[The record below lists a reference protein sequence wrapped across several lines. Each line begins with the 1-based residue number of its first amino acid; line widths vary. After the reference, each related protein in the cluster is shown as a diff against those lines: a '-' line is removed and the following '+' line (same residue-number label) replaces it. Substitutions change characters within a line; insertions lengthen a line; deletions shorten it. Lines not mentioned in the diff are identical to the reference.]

1 MIFSIFSQPFA
12 ALIYY
17 FHFDLTRTTSIGEMV
32 VFLLDSFVY
41 TFMKTISGVY
51 FSFIPIIFLFI
62 NTFRPYIFQKIKKFL
77 LRLAKIISISS
88 YLCVL
93 LPTIGIGKFDAI
105 MSENVVGSLFVV
117 DFVQLLIWAWVITI
131 IELVDAQYFL
141 LGPAFVVSEL
151 CDKMSDLKFN
161 IPAFLLV
168 MLTAV
173 PSLYWG
179 HYRTLQIYGEKVL
192 RIEIDFIE
200 WHPFQLF
207 AFLQIF
213 ISFFSICTLVPVFR
227 NAWSLI
233 HFMILTL
240 VTNANVAAGAALL
253 L

>member
-1 MIFSIFSQPFA
+1 MIFSIFSKPFA

-17 FHFDLTRTTSIGEMV
+17 FHFDLIHTTSIGEMV

-41 TFMKTISGVY
+41 TFMKTKSGLY
-51 FSFIPIIFLFI
+51 FSIIPIIFSFI
-62 NTFRPYIFQKIKKFL
+62 NTVRPNVFQKIKKL
-77 LRLAKIISISS
+77 TLRLTKVISISS

-105 MSENVVGSLFVV
+105 MSENVVGSLFIV

-131 IELVDAQYFL
+131 IERVDAQSFL
-141 LGPAFVVSEL
+141 LNPAFVVSEL

-161 IPAFLLV
+161 LPAFILV
-168 MLTAV
+168 MFTAI
-173 PSLYWG
+173 PSLYGG
-179 HYRTLQIYGEKVL
+179 HYRTLQIYEEKVL
-192 RIEIDFIE
+192 RVDIDFIE

-227 NAWSLI
+227 NTWSLI
-233 HFMILTL
+233 HFVTLTL
-240 VTNANVAAGAALL
+240 VTNANVAAAAALL